1 MDIRTIRKLI
11 DLIEETGV
19 NEIEIREGESSVRIS
34 KQASSACPPQQT
46 SPAVQTYVTAS
57 PAAPTQ
63 ETSAPVKSDKPAD
76 KEPHSVTSPMVGT
89 FYVASSPGS
98 APLVSVGQTVEV
110 GDILCVVEAMKMFN
124 QIEADRAGTVTARL
138 VENGQAVEFG
148 QALFLIED

>member
-34 KQASSACPPQQT
+34 KQASSACLPQQA
-46 SPAVQTYVTAS
+46 SPTVQTYVA
-57 PAAPTQ
+57 AAPAQ
-63 ETSAPVKSDKPAD
+63 ESCAPAKQDKPAD

-98 APLVSVGQTVEV
+98 APFVSVGQAVNV

-124 QIEADRAGTVTARL
+124 HIEADRAGTVTARL

-148 QALFLIED
+148 QPLFLIED